1 MWGFTRKAPRPN
13 RKPREGSVAAFP
25 YPNQPNFN
33 SSRGF
38 SCKRKGG
45 PPTPNKNGYY
55 AHYNGNTEPPKG
67 WIEKHCESHNN
78 ANEPTSRSNRGSVA
92 SDPRPLGHGETL
104 KKLQGNVKRAENA
117 LTASSENHYH
127 TRYNKKNIN
136 QQRRMLAQAQKAL
149 AEYYTR

>member
-1 MWGFTRKAPRPN
+1 MISSIINRMWGFTRKAPRPN

-67 WIEKHCESHNN
+67 WIEKHCEGA
-78 ANEPTSRSNRGSVA
+78 ANHGNHDPRNPSSKSSVA
-92 SDPRPLGHGETL
+92 SDPVSVGNISRNGTAKSRARNARVAKTYRLPSANNRQAALNDHL
-104 KKLQGNVKRAENA
+104 KAHPHV
-117 LTASSENHYH
+117 
-127 TRYNKKNIN
+127 
-136 QQRRMLAQAQKAL
+136 
-149 AEYYTR
+149 